1 MLLDTIV
8 IAFPVLV
15 LSLDLPEEVSVT
27 GVFDPGMCPL
37 SIFRCCSAEVLLSC
51 GALRYI
57 CLGARVDC
65 PLDNLLLNG
74 RHHHHNHRE
83 NLYNAISYDIIIL
96 LY

>member
-51 GALRYI
+51 GALGYI
-57 CLGARVDC
+57 CLGAHVDC